1 MITFLI
7 NNSPIFPKKWEKVG
21 ESGKFIPIFASKSH
35 KDMSNPIGTF
45 NCKLDSKGRLS
56 LPADFR
62 EQLGEQADE
71 FFVMRPGLHG
81 TYLELYTMRDWLQQE
96 EIFRKLNRF
105 DKRTQQMVR
114 AYTDGSRR
122 AKLDASGRILIPKE
136 LLDRGKLSKDI
147 VINSMVTSM
156 EIWDKEIYDANVGS
170 LSSEELAKG
179 IEELFAGFSFG
190 V

>member
-7 NNSPIFPKKWEKVG
+7 NNTHFCPKKWGKVG
-21 ESGKFIPIFASKSH
+21 QSGEIIPIFASKSP

-45 NCKLDSKGRLS
+45 TCKLDAKGRLS
-56 LPADFR
+56 FPSDFR
-62 EQLGEQADE
+62 EQLGELADE
-71 FFVMRPGLHG
+71 YFVMRPGLHG

-96 EIFRKLNRF
+96 EIFKKLNRF

-114 AYTDGSRR
+114 AYTDGSKR

-136 LLDRGKLSKDI
+136 LLERGKLSKDV

-156 EIWDKEIYDANVGS
+156 EIWDKELYDANVGS
-170 LSSEELAKG
+170 LSSEELSKG
-179 IEELFAGFSFG
+179 IAELFANFSFG